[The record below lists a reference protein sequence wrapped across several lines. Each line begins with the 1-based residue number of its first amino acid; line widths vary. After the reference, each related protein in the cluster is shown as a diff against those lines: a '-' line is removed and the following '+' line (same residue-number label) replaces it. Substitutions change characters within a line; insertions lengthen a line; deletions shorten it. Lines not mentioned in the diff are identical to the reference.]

1 MKGVKN
7 FLIFFFLMATNPHVG
22 FSQEFEYPSYLS
34 ENTINRL
41 ELIRTSTFGLDL
53 VKGIAAVN
61 CIVIQANKAIVR
73 PDDDLYGAITD
84 AMDDEDFNEA
94 IEIINGAQAIKR
106 NIIDR
111 ELDLAMG
118 ESKCESVRNMGD
130 ECVFLRNYREMIN
143 RTGSANNNAGS
154 VGEPHLTTL
163 DGLKYDFQSVGEYIL
178 CKTNIRGFEIQTR
191 QKAYSKNVSCNS
203 AVAVNIFGDTVC
215 FYISD
220 FPDSKNSRLYINGK
234 AAENKDISKKL
245 RHKGGQ
251 IVYENGTYIIK
262 WFTGEK
268 AIIKFYGNLIDVL
281 VYPPYSSYSIYEG
294 LLGSYNRNQE
304 DDLKIN
310 GGKTIGKEKKY
321 FDAILKN
328 TASDG
333 LTGDA
338 YEKYQKKL
346 NLDFGNSWRIN
357 KSNSLFGYP
366 AGTSTDNFT
375 DLNFPENHEPLKN
388 ISASQKENAKKKC
401 IQAGVG
407 NAEMHQCIYDFAQT
421 GDDTFIKSA
430 LGLTNIV
437 SFTKQLGLD
446 LFKDIKIPPV
456 INKEATDKVK
466 KGIFKRIKF

>member
-1 MKGVKN
+1 
-7 FLIFFFLMATNPHVG
+7 MATNPHVG

-34 ENTINRL
+34 ENTINHL
-41 ELIRTSTFGLDL
+41 EIIRTSTFGLDL

-130 ECVFLRNYREMIN
+130 ECVFLRNYREIIN
-143 RTGSANNNAGS
+143 RTGNPPNNAGS
-154 VGEPHLTTL
+154 IADPHLTTL
-163 DGLKYDFQSVGEYIL
+163 DGLKYDFSCAGEFIL
-178 CKTNIRGFEIQTR
+178 CKTNIRGFEIQIR
-191 QKAYSKNVSCNS
+191 QKPLGKDVAGNKAIALNV
-203 AVAVNIFGDTVC
+203 FGDTIC
-215 FYISD
+215 FYTED
-220 FPDSKNSRLYINGK
+220 FPDDYKKIRLRINGK
-234 AAENKDISKKL
+234 PFENKQIPKKL
-245 RHKGGQ
+245 RNNKGN
-251 IVYENGTYIIK
+251 IVFDNNQTYIVK
-262 WFTGEK
+262 WITGEK
-268 AIIKFYGNLIDVL
+268 AIIKYYNNNLIDIYLYV
-281 VYPPYSSYSIYEG
+281 PYSTISIYEG

-304 DDLKIN
+304 DDIKIN
-310 GGKTIGKEKKY
+310 GGKIIGKEKKY

-333 LTGDA
+333 MAGDV

-346 NLDFGNSWRIN
+346 HQDFGNSWRVK

-401 IQAGVG
+401 LQAGVG